1 MYATIATHVESSAI
15 AKFSQNHRSNMAKSP
30 ITCHILDA
38 ALGKP
43 AQGVQVELQKYEESL
58 SESPFRAVATGITNA
73 DGRCLDLLPPAGS
86 EGSTPLQGGE
96 TYKVIFKTKQYFEG
110 TDRKSFYPWVEI
122 PFTIQ
127 NPGEHYHIP
136 LLISP
141 FSFTTYRG
149 S

>member
-1 MYATIATHVESSAI
+1 
-15 AKFSQNHRSNMAKSP
+15 MAKSP

-73 DGRCLDLLPPAGS
+73 DGRCLDLLPLVGS

-110 TDRKSFYPWVEI
+110 TDRKSFYPWVEVCNFVVRQLLEPSAQQI